1 MTATLSSPCC
11 PVYGRVYFIC
21 GGLIRALILVAHPA
35 KATAF
40 AVRTLGGCRAFLAL
54 LLRCG
59 LLALLRL
66 RTRLRGNLLTLL
78 LTPAALA
85 FLPLALGTLALPL
98 RTCARGSVRALLPL
112 PLALLAFPAITAP
125 VARRLR

>member
-1 MTATLSSPCC
+1 MT
-11 PVYGRVYFIC
+11 
-21 GGLIRALILVAHPA
+21 
-35 KATAF
+35 
-40 AVRTLGGCRAFLAL
+40 L

-66 RTRLRGNLLTLL
+66 RTSLRGNLLTLL

-98 RTCARGSVRALLPL
+98 RTCARGAVGALLAL
-112 PLALLAFPAITAP
+112 PLARLTIPTPFPAITAP